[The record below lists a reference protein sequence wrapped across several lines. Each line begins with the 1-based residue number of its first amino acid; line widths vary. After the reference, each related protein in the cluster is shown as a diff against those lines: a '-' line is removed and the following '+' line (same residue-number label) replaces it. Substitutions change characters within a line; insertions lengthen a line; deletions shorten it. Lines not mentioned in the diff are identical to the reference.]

1 MRRKDP
7 CYQFVPSVTQ
17 RAFLNDNTYFVLLCA
32 GGRAGKTTTALVDLS
47 MVARN
52 IHPTKTNPNKTPLT
66 IICLC
71 LSRQQASMVVQH
83 KLFHASE
90 VKGPAG
96 ELIPASQE
104 PMIPKT
110 EIKKLHGVAQ
120 GFRVEYECQMKNG
133 NKIVFMWSDDPG
145 TERRIQGVE
154 AHYVYIDENAG
165 TKKLLIEVRKR
176 VANLQNPLNGWF
188 GLVRWGATGTI
199 VNEAFEDF
207 RRRCQDPRDA
217 SHKEF
222 RIREGENPAFAE
234 AARER
239 LGNTMSDEERK
250 IHLSG
255 EASAMGLTLV
265 YGKQWSDDRHM
276 RKADYIPHASDNLY
290 LGYDPGVDH
299 PTGMLIVAINKNFPL
314 TLNCIRFWAHSRE
327 TLDDDVRRLSGFLRG
342 RRLAGVAYDWAANA
356 QTKAGRGES
365 VLTMLQ
371 TTMLAANL
379 MPHTGFFKS
388 MKAHWPG
395 ICLVRHYLS
404 PDPSNLAV
412 PPMIYVNP
420 SDESGCQ
427 RFRQEMLSYRG
438 KEETRFTG
446 AGGIVKK
453 DDEGPDVIRYLVV
466 RRFAYNAEW
475 ACGPTLWGAEGPRE
489 METIEPP
496 APPEFSGDPML
507 LPPYQRH
514 LLMSRQR
521 PRKDRKWTARVF

>member
-1 MRRKDP
+1 MRAKDP

-17 RAFLNDNTYFVLLCA
+17 RAFIHDNTYFVLLCA
-32 GGRAGKTTTALVDLS
+32 GGRAGKTTTALIDLS

-52 IHPTKTNPNKTPLT
+52 IHPTKTNPNKIPLT
-66 IICLC
+66 ILCLC

-104 PMIPKT
+104 PMIPAM
-110 EIKKLHGVAQ
+110 EIEKLSGVSQ
-120 GFRVEYECQMKNG
+120 GFRIEYECRLKNG
-133 NKIVFMWSDDPG
+133 NKIIFMWSDDPG

-154 AHYVYIDENAG
+154 AHYIYIDENAG
-165 TKKLLIEVRKR
+165 TKKLLVEVRKR
-176 VANLQNPLNGWF
+176 VANIQNPLNGWF

-207 RRRCQDPRDA
+207 RRRCQDPSDK

-222 RIREGENPAFAE
+222 RIKEGENPAFAE

-265 YGKQWSDDRHM
+265 YGKQWNDDRHM
-276 RKADYIPHASDNLY
+276 RKVDYVPHETDNLY

-299 PTGMLIVAINKNFPL
+299 PTGMLIVAINKQNPI
-314 TLNCIRFWAHSRE
+314 TLNAIRFWAHSRE
-327 TLDDDVRRLSGFLRG
+327 TIDDDVRRLNEFLRG

-356 QTKAGRGES
+356 QDKRGES

-371 TTMLAANL
+371 TTMIAANM
-379 MPHTGFFKS
+379 MPHAGFYRA

-395 ICLVRHYLS
+395 ICLCRHYLS
-404 PDPSNLAV
+404 PDPANATV
-412 PPMIYVNP
+412 PPLILVNP

-453 DDEGPDVIRYLVV
+453 DDEGPDVFRYLVV
-466 RRFAYNAEW
+466 RRFAYNADW
-475 ACGPTLWGAEGPRE
+475 PCGKPLWGPDGPQDQE
-489 METIEPP
+489 PIPIPET
-496 APPEFSGDPML
+496 PENIVDPKQ

-514 LLMSRQR
+514 LWMSRNRQ
-521 PRKDRKWTARVF
+521 RKDQKWTARLF